1 MRSDLESPPYGHLID
16 VLRHHACQQPDTT
29 AYTFLVDGEQQA
41 ETLTYRE
48 LETEARSIAAALQ
61 ERGAQGRPVLLLF
74 PPGLAY
80 VRAFWGC
87 LYAGAIAVP
96 LYPPAPGQLERTLLR
111 LRAILQDARPALVLT
126 SADILEFAQAFIGQ
140 DSSLAGLSW
149 MALEEVSSALAARWE
164 DPDLTPKRLAFLQY
178 TSGSTGTPKGVA
190 ITHANLI
197 HNCQLIC
204 ERCQHTRQSLAVI
217 WLPPYHDMGLIG
229 GILHPLYGGFPSV
242 LMSPMHF
249 LQNPLRWLR
258 AITASRATISG
269 GPNFAYE
276 LCARRATPEQ
286 LRGLDLSSWR
296 VAFNGAEPVR
306 HETLR
311 RFSEVFAPVGFDP
324 KAFFPCY
331 GLAEA
336 TLIVSGGPA
345 SRGATTLQVDAA
357 ILKHERKLV
366 TAGPQAEGLTCTSSG
381 QPIPGQTVRI
391 VSPETGR
398 PCAPGEVGE
407 IWLSGPSVAQG
418 YWHQPETTRESFG
431 ARLADT
437 QEGPFLRTGDLGSLV
452 DGELY
457 VLGRIKDL
465 IIIDGANH
473 APQDIE
479 RTIEQSDSRI
489 RPGCCAAFSI
499 EDERQEKLVVLYE
512 FRESLPEA
520 ERQQVHGS
528 ILSNMRRAVAREH
541 SLRLYDAMALEPRT
555 LPKTSSGKL
564 QRFACRQTYLESRT
578 KSPT

>member
-1 MRSDLESPPYGHLID
+1 M
-16 VLRHHACQQPDTT
+16 
-29 AYTFLVDGEQQA
+29 
-41 ETLTYRE
+41 ETD
-48 LETEARSIAAALQ
+48 ARSIATALQ
-61 ERGAQGRPVLLLF
+61 NKGAQGRPVLLLF

-80 VRAFWGC
+80 IRAFWGC

-140 DSSLAGLSW
+140 DSALAGLSW
-149 MALEEVSSALAARWE
+149 MALEEVSSALAAHWV
-164 DPDLTPKRLAFLQY
+164 DPDITPKRIAFLQY

-190 ITHANLI
+190 LTHANLV
-197 HNCQLIC
+197 HNCQLIG
-204 ERCQHTRQSLAVI
+204 ESFQHTRQSLAVI

-229 GILHPLYGGFPSV
+229 GILHPLYMGFPSV
-242 LMSPMHF
+242 LMSPLHF

-258 AITASRATISG
+258 AITASRATTSG

-276 LCARRATPEQ
+276 LCARKATPEQ
-286 LRGLDLSSWR
+286 LQELDLSSWR

-306 HETLR
+306 HDTLR
-311 RFSEVFAPVGFDP
+311 RFSEAFAPVGFDP

-345 SRGATTLQVDAA
+345 SRGAATLQVDAA
-357 ILKHERKLV
+357 ALKHERKLV
-366 TAGPQAEGLTCTSSG
+366 KATPEAEGLTCTSSG
-381 QPIPGQTVRI
+381 QPLPGQTVRI
-391 VSPETGR
+391 VAPETGT

-418 YWHQPETTRESFG
+418 YWQQPEATRESFG
-431 ARLADT
+431 ARLAEL
-437 QEGPFLRTGDLGSLV
+437 QEGPFLRTGDLGALV

-479 RTIEQSDSRI
+479 RTIEQSDERI

-499 EDERQEKLVVLYE
+499 DDEFQEKLVVLYE
-512 FRESLPEA
+512 LRDSLPEP
-520 ERQQVHGS
+520 ERQQLHGS
-528 ILSNMRRAVAREH
+528 ILSKMRRAVAREH
-541 SLRLYDAMALEPRT
+541 SLRLHDAMALEPRT
-555 LPKTSSGKL
+555 LPKTSSGKI

-578 KSPT
+578 KAAT